1 MDNLGWKHS
10 FVTVHAYM
18 INDAGSKWN
27 QCWQAR
33 FKKAKPWYLNGPGTS
48 ESRVFHCGNT
58 LDTSGLRD
66 CFHCVLDGEESDS
79 RQGWVFV
86 KIRGVYSF
94 NLFLFLS
101 GGNIFD
107 TSGLRNCFHCVFV
120 KIRGVILPNL
130 FSFFNCGNI
139 LDTYGLRDCFHCVQ
153 DGEVLDRFPAW
164 LLVEVRRETN
174 VF

>member
-1 MDNLGWKHS
+1 MFRFSWTIW
-10 FVTVHAYM
+10 V
-18 INDAGSKWN
+18 GSTPLSQFMHIWSKMQVQSEN

-58 LDTSGLRD
+58 LDTSGLWD

-86 KIRGVYSF
+86 QIRGVYSF

-107 TSGLRNCFHCVFV
+107 TSGLRNCFHCLLDGEESDLRPGWVFV
-120 KIRGVILPNL
+120 KIRGVILPN
-130 FSFFNCGNI
+130 FF
-139 LDTYGLRDCFHCVQ
+139 
-153 DGEVLDRFPAW
+153 
-164 LLVEVRRETN
+164 